1 MQPGRGFDD
10 DRLLALA
17 LELDD
22 DPELVAAAAS
32 DAELAGRLAAMR
44 ADVALIGAQVGAAVP
59 APEEGY
65 ADLSGE
71 RWSGLAEFFEPP
83 ASVAKPRRE
92 RRWWRVIAPVTALVV
107 LALVVGIV
115 AVNGGGGSSS
125 GSSAEVAR
133 SAADSAQPA
142 TAGQGFSSA
151 STKSQSSRDHDRP
164 HRGGARPLRR
174 HRPGPGAAGLGAL
187 QRFAVLRIF
196 KGDAP
201 NVVELEVDNQPADQ
215 GRLHLLMLDP
225 VATMQVESASPEPIP
240 SLGTSMDEQGLPG
253 KPLTGRLHLRGRAH
267 HGARARLRHR
277 PGHGQPADPL
287 TLCARS
293 ATDRAAALRTGR
305 PPVQGCM
312 MRRWTARSALL
323 PRRQAGVP
331 AAHRPARPARAR
343 PRLRRR
349 PQRRAAQGGRR
360 A

>member
-1 MQPGRGFDD
+1 MTDERTENGMQPGRGFDD

-22 DPELVAAAAS
+22 DPELVAAAAG

-44 ADVALIGAQVGAAVP
+44 ADVARIGAQVGAAVP
-59 APEEGY
+59 APEEDY
-65 ADLSGE
+65 ADVSGE

-142 TAGQGFSSA
+142 TASQGFSSA
-151 STKSQSSRDHDRP
+151 STKSQSAETTASRVAEELDRFAVIVL
-164 HRGGARPLRR
+164 ARARQ
-174 HRPGPGAAGLGAL
+174 ASGAL

-225 VATMQVESASPEPIP
+225 VATTQVESASPEPIP
-240 SLGTSMDEQGLPG
+240 SLGTSMGEQGLPG
-253 KPLTGRLHLRGRAH
+253 KPLTVAYTYEGEPTMVRELDLG
-267 HGARARLRHR
+267 
-277 PGHGQPADPL
+277 ADPD
-287 TLCARS
+287 TVS
-293 ATDRAAALRTGR
+293 
-305 PPVQGCM
+305 
-312 MRRWTARSALL
+312 L
-323 PRRQAGVP
+323 PIP
-331 AAHRPARPARAR
+331 
-343 PRLRRR
+343 
-349 PQRRAAQGGRR
+349 
-360 A
+360 